1 MDVGRAFQYIA
12 DDEKWLKKL
21 LIGMVISLVPIL
33 NFATFGYAV
42 QVTQN
47 VAAGMERPLPDWDRF
62 GRYLKNGLR
71 VILAFFIYMLPIFLF
86 MFCFFMLIV
95 LTAAASP
102 NGEPP
107 TALMVIFPLAM
118 LCLMPFMLLLGLM
131 FPAVFIQVARRESL
145 LACLDFRDM
154 WQMMTAKLDS
164 YILIIALYF
173 GLNMLAGFLTMPFS
187 FAFTFFP
194 VMGGTGSGAPEL
206 IFIFGFFL
214 MMGAIMVVSVLAR
227 FLVFLVIA
235 HLEGQYIRQ
244 IGGKMEDVMPDA

>member
-21 LIGMVISLVPIL
+21 LIGMVVSLIPIL
-33 NFATFGYAV
+33 SFAAFGYVV

-47 VAAGMERPLPDWDRF
+47 VAAGMERPLPDWNRL

-71 VILAFFIYMLPIFLF
+71 VVLVLFIYALPIVLF
-86 MFCFFMLIV
+86 MFCSFMIIIISV
-95 LTAAASP
+95 AVSP
-102 NGEPP
+102 DGEPP
-107 TALMVIFPLAM
+107 PALMVVFPLMM
-118 LCLMPFMLLLGLM
+118 LCLLPFSLLVGLM

-145 LACLDFRDM
+145 LACLQPREM

-173 GLNMLAGFLTMPFS
+173 GLNMLAGFITMPFS
-187 FAFTFFP
+187 FTFMFLP
-194 VMGGTGSGAPEL
+194 TIGGTSSGIPDW
-206 IFIFGFFL
+206 FL
-214 MMGAIMVVSVLAR
+214 GVEVLLLWGGIMTVSVLAR
-227 FLVFLVIA
+227 FLVFLVVA

-244 IGGKMEDVMPDA
+244 IDGTSEDVMRDA

>member
-21 LIGMVISLVPIL
+21 LIGMVVSLIPIL
-33 NFATFGYAV
+33 NFAAFGYAV

-47 VAAGMERPLPDWDRF
+47 VAAGEERPLPDWDRT
-62 GRYLKNGLR
+62 GHYLKNGLR
-71 VILAFFIYMLPIFLF
+71 VILAFFVYMLPVFVV

-95 LTAAASP
+95 VAAATSP

-107 TALMVIFPLAM
+107 PGLMVVFPLMM
-118 LCLMPFMLLLGLM
+118 LCLIPYALLLNLM

-145 LACLDFRDM
+145 LACLHPQDM

-173 GLNMLAGFLTMPFS
+173 GLNMLAGFLLMPLYFV
-187 FAFTFFP
+187 FFFLGP
-194 VMGGTGSGAPEL
+194 LMGTALPEWVVVFGFLLVMGIA
-206 IFIFGFFL
+206 
-214 MMGAIMVVSVLAR
+214 MGVSVLAR
-227 FLVFLVIA
+227 FLVFLVVG
-235 HLEGQYIRQ
+235 HLEGQYIRL
-244 IGGKMEDVMPDA
+244 IEGKSEDVMSDA

>member
-12 DDEKWLKKL
+12 GDDKWLKKL
-21 LIGMVISLVPIL
+21 LIGMVVSLVPIL
-33 NFATFGYAV
+33 NFAAFGYVV

-71 VILAFFIYMLPIFLF
+71 VILAFFIYTLPIFLF
-86 MFCFFMLIV
+86 MFCFFAFIAI
-95 LTAAASP
+95 TAAASP

-107 TALMVIFPLAM
+107 PALMVVFPLAM
-118 LCLMPFMLLLGLM
+118 MCLIPFSLLLGLM

-154 WQMMTAKLDS
+154 WDMMTAKLDS

-173 GLNMLAGFLTMPFS
+173 GLNMLAGFITTPFS
-187 FAFTFFP
+187 FAFIFLP
-194 VMGGTGSGAPEL
+194 AIGGTSSGGLEWV
-206 IFIFGFFL
+206 FIFGFFL
-214 MMGAIMVVSVLAR
+214 MMGAVMVISVLAR
-227 FLVFLVIA
+227 FLVFLVVA

-244 IGGKMEDVMPDA
+244 IGGKMEDVMREA